1 VAIYPAIA
9 ATSEAVRSLLKG
21 AAADTEFAGTDFEL
35 FQASNLQKF
44 PEKATVSL
52 YLYRVVVNNA
62 QRNMAPRPAPNG
74 RRRRHPLPL
83 DLHYLLIAWAKDAA
97 SQQRALAWCARV
109 LEDTSILPSSLL
121 NAVGPENDVFFP
133 DETVELTYDP
143 LSLQDLYNVWQV
155 APTNQQPSLAYVA
168 RMVRIES
175 PTTLAEYE
183 PVQTRDFG
191 LGKVI
196 LP

>member
-1 VAIYPAIA
+1 MYPAIA

-21 AAADTEFAGTDFEL
+21 AAADTVFAGTDFEL
-35 FQASNLQKF
+35 FQASSLQKF

-83 DLHYLLIAWAKDAA
+83 DLHYLLIAWVNDAA
-97 SQQRALAWCARV
+97 SQQRTLAWCARV
-109 LEDTSILPSSLL
+109 LEDTPILPSSLL
-121 NAVGPENDVFFP
+121 NAVGPENDVFLP

-155 APTNQQPSLAYVA
+155 APSNQQPSLAYVA

>member
-1 VAIYPAIA
+1 VATYQAIA
-9 ATSEAVRSLLKG
+9 ATSEAIRGILKST
-21 AAADTEFAGTDFEL
+21 AAESEFASMAFEL
-35 FQASNLQKF
+35 SQASDMQKF
-44 PEKATVSL
+44 PDQATVAL

-62 QRNMAPRPAPNG
+62 QRNMLPRPAPNG
-74 RRRRHPLPL
+74 HRRRHPLPL
-83 DLHYLLIAWAKDAA
+83 DLHYLLIAWVADAA
-97 SQQRALAWCARV
+97 KQQRLLAWCARV
-109 LEDTSILPSSLL
+109 LEDTPIVPSSLL
-121 NAVGPENDVFFP
+121 NAAGPEDNVFFP

-155 APTNQQPSLAYVA
+155 AQHNQQPSLAYVA

-175 PTTLAEYE
+175 STTLSEHA

-191 LGKVI
+191 MGKVL

>member
-1 VAIYPAIA
+1 MGRYQAVA
-9 ATSEAVRSLLKG
+9 ATSEAIRNLIKS
-21 AAADTEFAGTDFEL
+21 AAVAEFADIDCAL
-35 FQASNLQKF
+35 FQAGNLQKF
-44 PEKATVSL
+44 PDNPLITL

-62 QRNMAPRPAPNG
+62 QRNMLPRPAPDG
-74 RRRRHPLPL
+74 RRHRRPLPL
-83 DLHYLLIAWAKDAA
+83 DLHYLLIAWVPDAA
-97 SQQRALAWCARV
+97 RQQRLLAWCARV
-109 LEDTSILPSSLL
+109 LEDTPILPASLL
-121 NAVGPENDVFFP
+121 NAVGPEDNVFAP

-175 PTTLAEYE
+175 ETTLREYE

-191 LGKVI
+191 LGKVV